1 MAQSATYSVA
11 RITMVTPKPETK
23 KQPNAKDAPKETAPQ
38 AQTDQKPIIQDLA
51 SI

>member
-1 MAQSATYSVA
+1 
-11 RITMVTPKPETK
+11 MVTPKPETNNP
-23 KQPNAKDAPKETAPQ
+23 PNPKDAPKETAPQ